1 MDVAAAFRPYSK
13 FLRLSRKVFGCIY
26 LLFCLVGL
34 LWQSS
39 QFTSMYLKYMVSS
52 KIVISF
58 PKKIDPY
65 FPNVCIR
72 YTDILDFERLNRESG
87 RRWSYARDPQVVRKY
102 QHELTVAE
110 IMTMTPRVEDI
121 VKDVSFKI
129 KNSEI
134 ITSNRTHSPKTFLE
148 IKKYLF
154 LEYVCYKII
163 IKSQKSLTFE
173 ELAVTT
179 AAPGIIMSIMFM
191 DEEPL
196 SRTHQLK
203 VGFSSEKYYP
213 YRSLTIAPVVWR
225 DYDPKTKTV
234 RSNVFVVHNHL
245 FLTINLPPPYETNCF
260 DYLSLG
266 FVHEVECS
274 QVCLNNRTRDI
285 LGKVPYSAVIDDLVD
300 MSIVSYQDMRNETFL
315 SKLNEIQKY
324 CNDKCRKSPCFDK
337 RITTKIRGTQS
348 SHFKVILI
356 VPQQPSI
363 CIMSRPKTDMVEFLI
378 YIFSTISTWTGFS
391 IIALNPFCLWNK
403 VVAFKRN
410 NYRDRTNRLTRFS
423 SKHKSGTKHTN
434 VNPILE
440 E

>member
-1 MDVAAAFRPYSK
+1 MFAAFK
-13 FLRLSRKVFGCIY
+13 FPRFSRKVFGCIY

-58 PKKIDPY
+58 PKEIQPY
-65 FPNVCIR
+65 SPNICFR
-72 YTDILDFERLNRESG
+72 YTDILDFERLNRETG
-87 RRWSYARDPQVVRKY
+87 RRWSYSQVPQVVRKY

-121 VKDVSFKI
+121 VKDVSFKT

-134 ITSNRTHSPKTFLE
+134 IFSNRTHSPMTFLE

-163 IKSQKSLTFE
+163 IKGQKSLSYE

-179 AAPGIIMSIMFM
+179 VGPGIIMNFDFSN
-191 DEEPL
+191 EEPL
-196 SRTHQLK
+196 SRTHSLK
-203 VGFSSEKYYP
+203 VGFSSEQYYP
-213 YRSLTIAPVVWR
+213 YRPVTIAPVVWR
-225 DYDPKTKTV
+225 DYDPNTKTV

-285 LGKVPYSAVIDDLVD
+285 LGKVPYSAVIDDLVQ
-300 MSIVSYQDMRNETFL
+300 MPIVSYQDMQSKTFS
-315 SKLNEIQKY
+315 SKLHGIKRY
-324 CNDKCRKSPCFDK
+324 CNDKCRKTPCFDE
-337 RITTKIRGTQS
+337 RIITNIQGKPGSR
-348 SHFKVILI
+348 FKLVYI
-356 VPQQPSI
+356 VPQQPLISI
-363 CIMSRPKTDMVEFLI
+363 KSRPKTNLVEFLI

-391 IIALNPFCLWNK
+391 IMALNPFCLWNK
-403 VVAFKRN
+403 IVAFKRN
-410 NYRDRTNRLTRFS
+410 NHRDRTNRLTRFS
-423 SKHKSGTKHTN
+423 YKHRTVTKHTN
-434 VNPILE
+434 VSPILE